1 LWEDNRESGLCTF
14 FSFVRDRTVYQV
26 IRIQPDD
33 LKSSKPDEKRDSDPL
48 KETGDIPGA
57 PPDNHRLPS
66 LASRGSSDID
76 KPEPQP
82 IDAFAKNR
90 KLRIRV
96 GGKIRIDC
104 PCQTN
109 NPPSRQVPYEYHV
122 VSEGFLLFCY
132 QSEHSKRLEI
142 RLFVDGEKT
151 AMPVP
156 EVRTRGFKDEVD
168 AVFETDINI
177 TPGKPKL
184 IVATFALRNDSETVS
199 DLILPTND
207 ELIQDLGVSKTS
219 ENDTDRLWME
229 EIGAELDNDYY
240 DLCTGATCLAQILN
254 VTSLPM
260 AMMDCSDT
268 GEDSDDS
275 GGESDDS
282 TRESHIPVRRT
293 SRDPVLKQKVTEAGD
308 DQQVR
313 VTTPGSSESTNPP
326 SPNKPDKNLDQ
337 VQRLQ
342 PSKDQLLI
350 FEEPQPD
357 QPLVIDNHENSSDKK
372 AILSIS
378 APKDNKTPEEPL
390 IVSAT
395 SDSDHPTMAR
405 LHRIATSEMRAEDNV
420 NLEPEAEVP
429 DFDDSALGI
438 ALLCGIL
445 GNQYIDLQR
454 SL

>member
-14 FSFVRDRTVYQV
+14 FSFVQHRTVYQV

-33 LKSSKPDEKRDSDPL
+33 LKSSNPDENRDPDSL

-57 PPDNHRLPS
+57 PPDNHRPLS
-66 LASRGSSDID
+66 RASRGRRDID
-76 KPEPQP
+76 KPEPLP

-96 GGKIRIDC
+96 GGRMRIDC
-104 PCQTN
+104 PCHK
-109 NPPSRQVPYEYHV
+109 PPLSRQVSYEYHV
-122 VSEGFLLFCY
+122 VSEGFLLFCI

-199 DLILPTND
+199 DLVLPTNE

-219 ENDTDRLWME
+219 ENATDRLWVE
-229 EIGAELDNDYY
+229 EVGAELDNDYY
-240 DLCTGATCLAQILN
+240 DLCTGAACLSQILN
-254 VTSLPM
+254 VTSVPM
-260 AMMDCSDT
+260 AMMDYVDT
-268 GEDSDDS
+268 DEDSDDS
-275 GGESDDS
+275 GGESDNS
-282 TRESHIPVRRT
+282 RGNPVRRT

-308 DQQVR
+308 DQQGR
-313 VTTPGSSESTNPP
+313 VTAPGSIGSTDPP
-326 SPNKPDKNLDQ
+326 SPSEPYETLDQ

-350 FEEPQPD
+350 FEEPQTD
-357 QPLVIDNHENSSDKK
+357 QALVVDNHENSSDGK
-372 AILSIS
+372 AILSVS
-378 APKDNKTPEEPL
+378 APKDNNKTPEEPL
-390 IVSAT
+390 VVGAT
-395 SDSDHPTMAR
+395 SDSDHSTTAR
-405 LHRIATSEMRAEDNV
+405 LHRIASSGMEAEINV
-420 NLEPEAEVP
+420 KLEPEAEVAGS
-429 DFDDSALGI
+429 DDSALGI

>member
-33 LKSSKPDEKRDSDPL
+33 LKSSKPDAKRDSDSL

-57 PPDNHRLPS
+57 APDNHRPPS
-66 LASRGSSDID
+66 RASRGRRDID

-82 IDAFAKNR
+82 IDDFAKNR

-96 GGKIRIDC
+96 GGKMRIDC
-104 PCQTN
+104 PCQKRYQP
-109 NPPSRQVPYEYHV
+109 PPSIPLPYEYHV
-122 VSEGFLLFCY
+122 VSEGFLLLCS

-142 RLFVDGEKT
+142 RFFVDGEKI

-156 EVRTRGFKDEVD
+156 EVQTRGFKDEVD

-207 ELIQDLGVSKTS
+207 ELIQDLGVSMTS
-219 ENDTDRLWME
+219 EHATDRLWMK
-229 EIGAELDNDYY
+229 EIGADLDNDYF

-254 VTSLPM
+254 VTSVPM
-260 AMMDCSDT
+260 AMMDYADS
-268 GEDSDDS
+268 GEDSDGS

-282 TRESHIPVRRT
+282 RGNAVRRT
-293 SRDPVLKQKVTEAGD
+293 SRDPVLKQEGTEAGD
-308 DQQVR
+308 DQRGR
-313 VTTPGSSESTNPP
+313 VTTSGSIESTNPP
-326 SPNKPDKNLDQ
+326 SPSETVETLDQ

-342 PSKDQLLI
+342 PSKNRLLI
-350 FEEPQPD
+350 FEEPQTD
-357 QPLVIDNHENSSDKK
+357 QALVINNHENSSDKK
-372 AILSIS
+372 AIFSVS
-378 APKDNKTPEEPL
+378 APKNNKTPEEPL
-390 IVSAT
+390 IVTAT
-395 SDSDHPTMAR
+395 SDSDHSTIAR
-405 LHRIATSEMRAEDNV
+405 LHRIATSGMQAETNV
-420 NLEPEAEVP
+420 KLEPEAEGP
-429 DFDDSALGI
+429 DFEDSALGI